1 MKKSLLSY
9 EIGRKY
15 EKTVA
20 LFKSK
25 DDGKP
30 LFSTT
35 VSGDYRISVRKLLVG
50 CAVAAALTAF
60 LCLAAEL
67 DKKEGKD

>member
-1 MKKSLLSY
+1 MRDLLAY
-9 EIGRKY
+9 EIGHKY
-15 EKTVA
+15 EKTVS
-20 LFKSK
+20 LYRKK
-25 DDGKP
+25 GDEKP
-30 LFSTT
+30 LLSTT

>member
-1 MKKSLLSY
+1 MKDWLAC
-9 EIGRKY
+9 EIGHKY
-15 EKTVA
+15 EKTVS
-20 LFKSK
+20 LYRKK
-25 DDGKP
+25 GDEKP
-30 LFSTT
+30 LLSTT